1 MPFGFGRSFTS
12 FGYSGL
18 TLLGAGV
25 GTGTEKTTAG
35 TYAACDDIRLQVTV
49 ENTGA
54 IDSDEVVQLYTST
67 PDASVPA
74 PRVRLADFARVH
86 IKAGASATVL
96 LTASPATRAVYY
108 QRPPDPTGEDLYT
121 GWKQQVVE
129 KGTLSLFVGGGQP
142 GYFDGG
148 VAANTTITTN
158 TSLANCA

>member
-74 PRVRLADFARVH
+74 PRVNALSTRLAHTLFLLVFVH
-86 IKAGASATVL
+86 PSVAGRCLS
-96 LTASPATRAVYY
+96 R
-108 QRPPDPTGEDLYT
+108 RR
-121 GWKQQVVE
+121 
-129 KGTLSLFVGGGQP
+129 GT
-142 GYFDGG
+142 
-148 VAANTTITTN
+148 
-158 TSLANCA
+158 